1 MLILKKSPLVWL
13 HYFGQRRIINY
24 VIFFYD
30 IFRQRSVQTLEE
42 KEATFTSKFKKDFAY
57 LGVMAIGIAFFGWV
71 IENVLRFFAV
81 GVIDCR
87 YHILPFISPYG
98 LAVFAV
104 YLAIGD
110 PSDVAFFGK
119 KLFKEKTKKSVVLS
133 NVFCFLSPALFI
145 FFGEM
150 LVGHVWQWC
159 FGVELWD
166 YNNQPLHITQYTGI
180 LPAVGGGLACF
191 FVIKFLFYPVLNF
204 LRRKMPKKLAVWLC
218 LTLGIAIVLDTAFI
232 SVHSV
237 IFGHAP
243 MYWSFTLK

>member
-1 MLILKKSPLVWL
+1 MTFFDKLDNRSIKALK
-13 HYFGQRRIINY
+13 
-24 VIFFYD
+24 
-30 IFRQRSVQTLEE
+30 E
-42 KEATFTSKFKKDFAY
+42 KETTFIASFKRDFAY
-57 LGVMAIGIAFFGWV
+57 LGVMAITIAFLGWV
-71 IENVLRFFAV
+71 IENLLRGIAV

-87 YHILPFISPYG
+87 YHLLPFISPYG
-98 LAVFAV
+98 LAAFAV

-110 PSDVAFFGK
+110 PNDVAFFGK
-119 KLFKEKTKKSVVLS
+119 KLFKKKTKATIVWS
-133 NVFCFLSPALFI
+133 NAFCFLFPCLFI

-180 LPAVGGGLACF
+180 LPSVGGGIACF
-191 FVIKFLFYPVLNF
+191 FAIKFLFYPVLDF

-218 LTLGIAIVLDTAFI
+218 LTLGVIIVLDTAFI

-237 IFGHAP
+237 LFGHAP
-243 MYWSFTLK
+243 MYWSITLR

>member
-1 MLILKKSPLVWL
+1 MS
-13 HYFGQRRIINY
+13 YFFMT
-24 VIFFYD
+24 FFD
-30 IFRQRSVQTLEE
+30 RSVQTLEE

-57 LGVMAIGIAFFGWV
+57 LGVMAIAIAFFGWV

-98 LAVFAV
+98 LAAFAV

-133 NVFCFLSPALFI
+133 NVFCFLFPALFI

-204 LRRKMPKKLAVWLC
+204 LRRKMSKKLAISLC